1 MLEIYKIIPL
11 NFEHTNYT
19 HITFINTSQTTTKMQ
34 SKLTLL
40 AVLGFFISGN
50 LFAQTSVSSNEFTPK
65 AAIAGSSETFY
76 EDAENKL
83 LYIDFETVNVN
94 LSDIK
99 VKNADGEIVLED
111 ELWSLPVNTIYEV
124 DYKEFAAGTYEIE
137 LRSFT
142 GVLRKTVEVK

>member
-1 MLEIYKIIPL
+1 
-11 NFEHTNYT
+11 
-19 HITFINTSQTTTKMQ
+19 MQ
-34 SKLTLL
+34 RKLTLL
-40 AVLGFFISGN
+40 AVFGLLISGN
-50 LFAQTSVSSNEFTPK
+50 LFAQTSVSSEEFTPK
-65 AAIAGSSETFY
+65 SAIAGSAETFY

-99 VKNADGEIVLED
+99 VKNADGEIVLKD

-124 DYKEFAAGTYEIE
+124 DYNDFEPGTYEIE

-142 GVLRKTVEVK
+142 GVLKKTVEVE